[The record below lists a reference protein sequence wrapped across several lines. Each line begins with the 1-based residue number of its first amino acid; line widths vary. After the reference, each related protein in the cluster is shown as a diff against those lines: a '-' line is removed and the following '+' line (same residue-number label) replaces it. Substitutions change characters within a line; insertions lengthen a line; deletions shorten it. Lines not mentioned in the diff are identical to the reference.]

1 MRSAWILLLGTV
13 VLLGGCAPSE
23 EETAYLSKKALLQ
36 RQNQGIRELIEEAEK
51 GTLVPVD
58 QFLLGVDES
67 IVADLVRFA
76 LPLERPLGDKLVL
89 HVDKVDVR
97 FRDKYGVVTV
107 EGSVNRPQTPDRRIA
122 IRAHGGLG
130 AVTIDPATQRLNI
143 KIAIDDIELL
153 EAGILEGV
161 LGRGGKSLVA
171 TRGKKMLEDAL
182 PTIQVPVGLAHDIK
196 IPAIQSGPV
205 ALDSLTVPFDLA
217 IKRVIAAGGK
227 LWVTLDA
234 QVGDISGA
242 DEGVG
247 VRVAKKKKK
256 APAKTGGG
264 G

>member
-1 MRSAWILLLGTV
+1 LKRFAWILFVPILLLGA
-13 VLLGGCAPSE
+13 CAPSD
-23 EETAYLSKKALLQ
+23 EETAYLSKKALLT
-36 RQNQGIRELIEEAEK
+36 RQNQGIRELIAEAEK

-58 QFLLGVDES
+58 QFLVGIDES
-67 IVADLVRFA
+67 VVADLLRFA
-76 LPLERPLGDKLVL
+76 LPLERPLGDKLIL
-89 HVDKVDVR
+89 HVDKVDVQ
-97 FRDKYGVVTV
+97 FRDKYGVITV

-130 AVTIDPATQRLNI
+130 DVTIDPATERLSI
-143 KIAIDDIELL
+143 KIAIDDIQLL

-196 IPAIQSGPV
+196 VPAIQSGAI
-205 ALDSLTVPFDLA
+205 ALDSLTVPLDLSV
-217 IKRVIAAGGK
+217 KRVIAAGRK

-234 QVGDISGA
+234 QVGDIQGA

-256 APAKTGGG
+256 TPAKTGGG